1 MDMSVLEAFDL
12 SRQVAVVTGAGQG
25 IGAAVARALASAGAA
40 VAVCD
45 INEAAATTVAASIT
59 AAGGRASGFALDVS
73 DSGQVARL
81 AAEVTSSLGG
91 LSVWVNNAGISR
103 PAMLHKMSDEDFDA
117 VLRVHVGGTF
127 FGIREA
133 ARAMK
138 ASKVAGTIINVTS
151 SAGLDGT
158 IGQINYSAAK
168 GAVIAMT
175 KSAAREL
182 ASSSIRVNAV
192 APAAAT
198 PMTETIRNDERFAS
212 RYLARIP
219 LGRWAEP
226 DEVAP
231 AFLFLASPASSYVTG
246 QVLCADG
253 GMYMAS

>member
-1 MDMSVLEAFDL
+1 VSVLQAFDL
-12 SRQVAVVTGAGQG
+12 SGQVAVVTGAGQG
-25 IGAAVARALASAGAA
+25 IGAAVARAMASAGAA

-45 INEAAATTVAASIT
+45 INEAAATDVAASIT
-59 AAGGRASGFALDVS
+59 SADGQARGLALDVS
-73 DSGQVARL
+73 DSGQVAAV
-81 AAEVTSSLGG
+81 AAEAAAWAGG
-91 LSVWVNNAGISR
+91 LCIWVNNAGITR
-103 PAMLHKMSDEDFDA
+103 PAMLHKMSDEDFEA
-117 VLRVHVGGTF
+117 VLRVHVLGTF

-138 ASKVAGTIINVTS
+138 ASKAAGTIINVTS

-158 IGQINYSAAK
+158 VGQINYAAAK
-168 GAVIAMT
+168 GAVVAMT

-198 PMTETIRNDERFAS
+198 PMTETVRNDERFAA

-219 LGRWAEP
+219 LGRWAQP